1 MVAVPL
7 RKGLGRGRERLEG
20 EERGVRNSSVHELLS
35 RYLCLVSTSKV
46 SSTTSGGDTQLGWG
60 DTVVQSWED
69 CLVLLL
75 SCSSE
80 LGFQAED
87 RL

>member
-1 MVAVPL
+1 MVAVIL
-7 RKGLGRGRERLEG
+7 RKGFHHGGGGEG
-20 EERGVRNSSVHELLS
+20 CKEVFSAQVAQSRN
-35 RYLCLVSTSKV
+35 LCLVSSSRV
-46 SSTTSGGDTQLGWG
+46 RSTTSGGDTQLGWG

-75 SCSSE
+75 KCSPE